1 VVTTKPQALTALS
14 VVVVMLVLLLT
25 GTWLLGI
32 GVRLRVVGQTGP
44 LVLLQQLLAAELLVA
59 LRLETYLQE
68 HRHLFLLDGQIQQAG
83 TGHQF

>member
-1 VVTTKPQALTALS
+1 VVTTKPQALTASS
-14 VVVVMLVLLLT
+14 VVVVMLVLLQT

-44 LVLLQQLLAAELLVA
+44 LALAQLLLVVELLVA

-68 HRHLFLLDGQIQQAG
+68 CRHLLPLAG
-83 TGHQF
+83 EI